1 MVGFGGGV
9 SATACGE
16 YEEVA
21 VSLNI
26 VLPSKLLKYETD
38 GCGCVRADGGSAT

>member
-16 YEEVA
+16 DEEVA
-21 VSLNI
+21 VSLN
-26 VLPSKLLKYETD
+26 VVAPSNLVKYETD
-38 GCGCVRADGGSAT
+38 G